1 VVTADAGDWLQF
13 DVRKRRCGEARE
25 ERLAAG

>member
-1 VVTADAGDWLQF
+1 MVTAGAADWPQF
-13 DVRKRRCGEARE
+13 EERKRRCGEARE